1 MKLSTNLIRSA
12 LLLILFCAGSLGVSA
27 QTCPA
32 GLVGYWK
39 MDETAG
45 TNLNEE
51 VNGHDATRNSTTGP
65 VSGIIGNSQR
75 FSYTCNESETAYTTW
90 EYATV
95 PVSSALNPPTNASFT
110 ISYWC
115 RFGLEETDMQLGY
128 QDHVMISKGDWAWGN
143 YGGVILSGCNGSG
156 HISFV
161 IRDNAGHGYDPETPG
176 SYDDAEWH
184 HVALVYDYAN
194 HAMWMYIDKEKQIGN
209 GERTGVVFSGSFGD
223 TQPWHFGSLDLNGVR
238 NFFYKGDLDEVA
250 FFNRAL
256 SSSEIEAIYDN
267 GLVGVGI
274 CSVANVAP
282 SIISTQVTNAVVGE
296 AYSYDVNATGT
307 PSSITYSLTTAPSG
321 MAINSST
328 GLITWTPSSV
338 GSFNVAVKAS
348 NGVNPDATQSFT
360 ITVTGSNPAFIST
373 PVTTAGLGE
382 LYQYTAHASGTQLG
396 MTYSLITK
404 PDGMTINS
412 TTGLISWTPNTAG
425 DFDVLVHAS
434 NGIDPAA
441 DQPFTIT
448 VSGVPPTIT
457 TSPVTSAFVNV
468 TYYYHAQ
475 ASGTSIGMTYSL
487 TQKPAGMT
495 INSAT
500 GLITWVPSA
509 LGDFDV
515 EVVADNGINPSYSQ
529 PYTISVVEP
538 TNCPDGIISLHRLD
552 EAAGPGYADFYDE
565 HNATATNSPTSTTG
579 IIDQAQLFG
588 ANTGIDIPDNGTEF
602 DWLPSGS
609 FSFEG
614 WIKTSNTSAMV
625 MVARNRT
632 DYTGAARWYVGTD
645 ASGHA
650 TFELRDNGGPN
661 RVLSGTSVITDGVWH
676 HIVAVRDGDADQN
689 VIYVDGVKE
698 NYASYSYVHSFKA
711 DNPLAVTI
719 GYMKGAADE
728 MHFIGTIDEI
738 ATYDRALGESE
749 VATFYNDGIPSGH
762 CRGTD
767 NAPYFTT
774 DPSTSINEDSPYTYN
789 ATVSDPDAGDVL
801 SISTVAKPA
810 WLSFSYVAGSKN
822 CSLSGTPTN
831 SNVGENDVILRVTD
845 GTMSRD
851 QIFRIV
857 VVNVNDAPVITSTH
871 ATTVNEGSPYS
882 YTLTVTDVDAGDVI
896 TMTKMTLPAWLTF
909 AWTAGSK
916 TATIT
921 GTPDDA
927 NVGSNSIDI
936 RISDGTTTIHENY
949 TLTVNNVNDVPVIT
963 GQSTKS
969 VNEDNSFTVLK
980 DDLTI
985 SDPDNPSSD
994 ITISVSAGT
1003 NYTFSGN
1010 TVTPATNFNGQLNV
1024 NVVAHDLAANSQTYQ
1039 MAVTVNPVND
1049 APVIT
1054 GQSSVEVN
1062 KNGSINILKSY
1073 LTISDVDNNASDI
1086 SITVQSG
1093 SNYTFSGN
1101 VVTPANNYTG
1111 QLTVNVVANDLSSSG
1126 SSYGMIVSVVSSG
1139 NEPPSITGQSAL
1151 SVNEDESITILKEDL
1166 TITDPD
1172 NPSSDITIAVQD
1184 GSNYTHTGNIV
1195 TPSANFNG
1203 QLTVNVIASDLDN
1216 NSAVHGV
1223 TVTVVAVNDQPVVT
1237 NQPSLSVTAGTL
1249 YAYIFAATDVES
1261 QSLTKTAILIPG
1273 WLSFDPGTGILS
1285 GVPQNSDAG
1294 ANLVTLRVSDG
1305 SASVDLSFTITVSPS
1320 TPVDEVSDVVT
1331 GLYPSP
1337 ASDVVNIRFN
1347 NLSEETM
1354 IEIISTTGSVVY
1366 TGKVAAHT
1374 DVTTINVQGINP
1386 GMYLCHIRNNK
1397 MNEIQRFMIAR

>member
-1 MKLSTNLIRSA
+1 M
-12 LLLILFCAGSLGVSA
+12 LFCAGSFGVSA
-27 QTCPA
+27 QSCPA
-32 GLVGYWK
+32 SLVGYWK
-39 MDETAG
+39 MDETTG
-45 TNLNEE
+45 TNLNDE
-51 VNGHDATRNSTTGP
+51 VNGNDATRNSATGP

-75 FSYTCNESETAYTTW
+75 FTYTVNGSNNAYTYS

-95 PVSSALNPPTNASFT
+95 PVTSNLNPPVNASFT

-115 RFGLEETDMQLGY
+115 RFQHADMQLGF
-128 QDHVMISKGDWAWGN
+128 QDHVMVSKGDWAWGD

-161 IRDNAGHGYDPETPG
+161 MRDNDGNGYDPETPG
-176 SYDDAEWH
+176 TYDDGEWH

-194 HAMWMYIDKEKQIGN
+194 HAMWMYIDGVKQTGN
-209 GERTGVVFSGSFGD
+209 GERTGVTFAGSFGD

-250 FFNRAL
+250 FFSAAL
-256 SSSEIEAIYDN
+256 NLSEIQSIHNN
-267 GLVGVGI
+267 GHDGVGI
-274 CSVANVAP
+274 CSVATVAP
-282 SIISTQVTNAVVGE
+282 SFTSTAVTNAVVGE
-296 AYSYDVNATGT
+296 AYSYDVNATGS
-307 PSSITYSLTTAPSG
+307 PSTITYSLTTAPSG

-338 GSFNVAVKAS
+338 GSFNVTIKAA

-360 ITVTGSNPAFIST
+360 IAVTGSNPTFTST

-382 LYQYTAHASGTQLG
+382 LYQYTAHAGGTQTG
-396 MTYSLITK
+396 MTYSLVTN
-404 PDGMTINS
+404 PTGMTINGTS
-412 TTGLISWTPNTAG
+412 GLVSWTPDAVG
-425 DFDVLVHAS
+425 DYDVKIRAN
-434 NGIDPAA
+434 NGIAPA
-441 DQPFTIT
+441 DTQSFTIT
-448 VSGVPPTIT
+448 VSGAAPVIT
-457 TSPVTSAFVNV
+457 TSPVTTAFVNV
-468 TYYYHAQ
+468 TYYYHVQ

-487 TQKPAGMT
+487 AQNPAGMT
-495 INSAT
+495 INSTT
-500 GLITWVPSA
+500 GLITWLPSA

-515 EVVADNGINPSYSQ
+515 EVVADNGINPSSSQ
-529 PYTISVVEP
+529 TYTISVIEP

-552 EAAGPGYADFYDE
+552 EAAGPDYADFYDE
-565 HNATATNSPTSTTG
+565 HNATATNSPTSATG

-602 DWLPSGS
+602 DWLASGS

-614 WIKTSNTSAMV
+614 WIKTSTTASMV

-645 ASGHA
+645 ATGHA

-661 RVLSGTSVITDGVWH
+661 VVISGTSVITDGNWH

-698 NYASYSYVHSFKA
+698 KSASTSYVHSFKA
-711 DNPLAVTI
+711 DNPLVVTI
-719 GYMKGAADE
+719 GYMKGAANE

-738 ATYDRALGESE
+738 AIYDRALGESE
-749 VATFYNDGIPSGH
+749 VATFYNDGVPSGH

-774 DPSTSINEDSPYTYN
+774 TPSTSVNEDAPYTYN
-789 ATVSDPDAGDVL
+789 ATVSDPDASDVL
-801 SISTVAKPA
+801 SISTVTKPA

-822 CSLSGTPTN
+822 CSLTGTPTN
-831 SNVGENDVILRVTD
+831 SNVGDNDVILRVTD

-851 QIFRIV
+851 QIFRIT
-857 VVNVNDAPVITSTH
+857 VVNVNDAPVITSTP
-871 ATTVNEGSPYS
+871 ATTVNEGSNYS
-882 YTLTVTDVDAGDVI
+882 YTLTVTDADAGDVI

-909 AWTAGSK
+909 TWTAGSK

-936 RISDGTTTIHENY
+936 RISDGTATIHQNY
-949 TLTVNNVNDVPVIT
+949 TLTVNNVNDAPVIT
-963 GQSTKS
+963 GQNSKS
-969 VNEDNSFTVLK
+969 VNEDNAFTVLK

-985 SDPDNPSSD
+985 SDPDNSASD
-994 ITISVSAGT
+994 ITISVLAGT

-1010 TVTPATNFNGQLNV
+1010 TVTPAANFNGQLNV
-1024 NVVAHDLAANSQTYQ
+1024 NVVAHDLAASSQTFQ

-1054 GQSSVEVN
+1054 GQSAIEVN

-1073 LTISDVDNNASDI
+1073 LTITDVDNNASDI

-1093 SNYTFSGN
+1093 SNYTFAGN
-1101 VVTPANNYTG
+1101 VVTPTNNFTG
-1111 QLTVNVVANDLSSSG
+1111 QLTVNVIANDLANSSA
-1126 SSYGMIVSVVSSG
+1126 SYGVIVSVVSSG

-1172 NPSSDITIAVQD
+1172 NPSSDITITVQD
-1184 GSNYTHTGNIV
+1184 GTNYTHSGNIV

-1223 TVTVVAVNDQPVVT
+1223 TVTVVAVNDQPVIS

-1249 YAYIFAATDVES
+1249 YAYIFAATDVEG
-1261 QSLTKTAILIPG
+1261 QTLTKTAILVPA
-1273 WLSFDPGTGILS
+1273 WLSFDPATGILS
-1285 GVPQNSDAG
+1285 GVPENSDAG
-1294 ANLVTLRVSDG
+1294 ENVVTLRVSDG
-1305 SASVDLSFTITVSPS
+1305 TASVDLSFTITVSPS
-1320 TPVDEVSDVVT
+1320 TPVNEVSDVVT

-1337 ASDVVNIRFN
+1337 ASDFVNIRFN

-1366 TGKVAAHT
+1366 TSKVAAHT
-1374 DVTTINVQGINP
+1374 DVTVVNVQGINP
-1386 GMYLCHIRNNK
+1386 GMYLCHIRNSK
-1397 MNEIQRFMIAR
+1397 MNQIQRFMIAR